1 MAHIITISTKQNT
14 LRSDSQASKVKAMTL
29 ILTLLQLSCSSV
41 FNSAAVYSDARLYFL
56 KAAIFIPTA
65 SEYRHFS
72 GTLNF

>member
-14 LRSDSQASKVKAMTL
+14 FRSDSQPSKVRAIAL

-41 FNSAAVYSDARLYFL
+41 FNSAAVYSDALLYFL

-65 SEYRHFS
+65 SESRHFS